1 MNAYDKGSAVI
12 MQPVVQQQDLSRLQ
26 DDVQRIREQ
35 GERTV
40 FIDGQGRTV
49 EIYKNVRRILKN

>member
-1 MNAYDKGSAVI
+1 